1 MTRVTPTLRA
11 LVELTSLVRDTRS
24 QLVELDAAELDA
36 LAKDPAFVE
45 AFEARLRTQVLAG
58 LDGEPAQLAELEH
71 AVAPLRELG
80 RARTFDRF
88 AHWSRH
94 AMLERLLHALEL
106 GFDELRYAGAAQ
118 RHEGAC
124 DCAIVRTLVAHRR
137 KPASDRLRCVDVDD
151 ADSVLLR
158 ERWVCDHCGCVWE
171 RCSSSYPGDAIGGDT
186 WALA

>member
-1 MTRVTPTLRA
+1 MTGMTATERA

-24 QLVELDAAELDA
+24 QLDAAELDV
-36 LAKDPAFVE
+36 LAEDPAFVE
-45 AFEARLRTQVLAG
+45 AFEARLRTRVLAG
-58 LDGEPAQLAELEH
+58 LDPEPALLAALEH

-94 AMLERLLHALEL
+94 AMLARLLHALEL

-118 RHEGAC
+118 RHAGPC
-124 DCAIVRTLVAHRR
+124 DCAIVRDLVAHRR

-158 ERWVCDHCGCVWE
+158 ERWVCDHCGCAWE
-171 RCSSSYPGDAIGGDT
+171 RCSSSYSGDAIGGDT